1 MLAVAS
7 VDTNYHDT
15 YFVVGHFHMVLAI
28 AVVSLMPPLWMEF
41 AHAYM
46 TMMPRY
52 EVQQDPA
59 VRPDRGAQCTS
70 WVPKRVTRVSTITET
85 SMVMLDQAH
94 AGPHHRLKVVLH
106 GVVCEW
112 S

>member
-1 MLAVAS
+1 MAS

-46 TMMPRY
+46 NIT
-52 EVQQDPA
+52 VD
-59 VRPDRGAQCTS
+59 GAAHTKFSRTQFS
-70 WVPKRVTRVSTITET
+70 WTPT
-85 SMVMLDQAH
+85 
-94 AGPHHRLKVVLH
+94 
-106 GVVCEW
+106 CW
-112 S
+112 SSGCCCSA